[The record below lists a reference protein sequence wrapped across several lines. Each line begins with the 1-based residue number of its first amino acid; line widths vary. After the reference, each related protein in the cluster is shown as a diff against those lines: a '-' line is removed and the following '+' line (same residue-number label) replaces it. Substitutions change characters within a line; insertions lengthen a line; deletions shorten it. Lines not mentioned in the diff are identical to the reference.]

1 MANTQMFPRI
11 PPDTSIYRVRPYV
24 QRISPLTGATVVVP
38 GADAIILVTPAGTI
52 AALTIQMP
60 PQANL
65 LDGNTVE
72 LGSSQIIT
80 ALTFT
85 GGTVLGAPS
94 AVPAAF
100 GNAGFVWSEAD
111 LVWYR
116 YR

>member
-1 MANTQMFPRI
+1 MSSSQMWPRN
-11 PPDTSIYRVRPYV
+11 PPDGGIYNVRPYV
-24 QRISPLTGATVVVP
+24 QRVSPLTGATIVVP
-38 GADAIILVTPAGTI
+38 GADAIIIVTPAGTI

-65 LDGNTVE
+65 LDGNTVQ

-80 ALTFT
+80 SLTFT

-94 AVPAAF
+94 TVPAAF
-100 GNAGFVWSEAD
+100 GNAGFVWSEVD